1 MSMLKDRIVG
11 MLGEEPVCGVE
22 TTVETEVK
30 YAGYITQQV
39 RQIERL
45 KSSEGRSIPE
55 DLDFESIPGLSIEV
69 RQKLERVRPGTL
81 GQAGRI
87 PGVTPA
93 ALTVLD
99 VYLSVAR

>member
-1 MSMLKDRIVG
+1 MLRDRIVG

-22 TTVETEVK
+22 TTIETEVK

-45 KSSEGRSIPE
+45 RSSEGRCIP
-55 DLDFESIPGLSIEV
+55 DGLDFGTIPGLSIEV

-93 ALTVLD
+93 AVAVLD
-99 VYLSVAR
+99 VYLNVAR